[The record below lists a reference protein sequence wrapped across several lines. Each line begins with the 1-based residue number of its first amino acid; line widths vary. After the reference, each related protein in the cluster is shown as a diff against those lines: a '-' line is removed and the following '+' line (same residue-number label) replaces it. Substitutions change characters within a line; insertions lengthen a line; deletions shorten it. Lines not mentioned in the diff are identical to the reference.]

1 MTEEQIKLFKDTF
14 LAMILD
20 QMHSNIYISDTETDE
35 ILYMNQTMKRAFG
48 LEDPEGKLCWKVLQK
63 GMDRR
68 CDFCHIDLLKKEEE
82 GNESTWRESNA
93 LTGRSYQNYD
103 SLLRWDGRT
112 YHIQNSVDVTE
123 YDKMFYSARMDE
135 LTQML
140 NRRGGNERLAQTIEQ
155 AEREN
160 QILTLVLY
168 DINELKRVND
178 QYGHSAGDA
187 LLRYV
192 ASITKEGL
200 GRMDFMFRLSGDE
213 FVMLFYGRSKSE
225 VEESMKRILLRA
237 SQDREHLDVDYGV
250 PFSYGLTEIY
260 PGENSSID
268 EIIARADE
276 QMYIQ
281 KRDYHIGRAKEA
293 LKEGKECGTGRL
305 FDYDSET
312 FYQALTAST
321 EDYIFVGDMG
331 TGVFHYPQAMVDEF
345 GLPGQV
351 VKNAAAFWAGLIHP
365 HDEAYFLESNQDIA
379 DGREDYHNIEYRA
392 RNVKGEWIWLRC
404 RGKMIRDK
412 DGRSGLFAGMIT
424 NLGKRNRIDHMTG
437 LDNKYEFEGD
447 IKKYLVD
454 HMEVDTIGI
463 MILDLDSF
471 KNINDLY
478 DRSFGDEVLRIT
490 AQKVSSILPS
500 NAKLYRLDGDEFGVL
515 CLGCGE
521 EAGREIFTKIQ
532 QAFHKQQEYSGR
544 KYYCTISAGY
554 ATYPKDGINYLELL
568 KCANYSLEHSKLM
581 GKNRMTVFSKDILDR
596 RERRLE
602 LVELLR
608 ESMDRGFAGFSI
620 HYQPQVDTQT
630 GSLQGAEA
638 LARWHCSKYGNISPG
653 EFIPLLE
660 QSGMIM
666 NLGRWIFCHAAAQC
680 REWCRYMPD
689 FQMSINLSY
698 MQLSEDDV
706 ISYIEDTLKE
716 LGLPPSHVVME
727 LTETYLATA
736 DEETLRML
744 NDMKAAGIRV
754 AMDDFGVGYSSL
766 FSLKTIP
773 VDIVKIDRGFVKGI
787 TSDLFNATFIR
798 SITELCHDVGKQV
811 CLEGVETGEEY
822 LAVKELGMEYIQGFY
837 FGRPEPPDVF
847 EKRLKCLKE

>member
-1 MTEEQIKLFKDTF
+1 MTEEQIKLFKGTF
-14 LAMILD
+14 LSMILD

-48 LEDPEGKLCWKVLQK
+48 LEDPEGKHCWKVLQK

-68 CDFCHIDLLKKEEE
+68 CEFCHIDLLKKGEE

-112 YHIQNSVDVTE
+112 YHIQDSVDVTE

-225 VEESMKRILLRA
+225 VEESMKRILMRA

-281 KRDYHIGRAKEA
+281 KRDYHIGRAREA
-293 LKEGKECGTGRL
+293 LKEGKECGTGSL

-312 FYQALTAST
+312 FYQALSAST

-331 TGVFHYPQAMVDEF
+331 TGVFHYPQTMVDEF

-379 DGREDYHNIEYRA
+379 DGREDY
-392 RNVKGEWIWLRC
+392 
-404 RGKMIRDK
+404 
-412 DGRSGLFAGMIT
+412 
-424 NLGKRNRIDHMTG
+424 
-437 LDNKYEFEGD
+437 
-447 IKKYLVD
+447 
-454 HMEVDTIGI
+454 
-463 MILDLDSF
+463 
-471 KNINDLY
+471 
-478 DRSFGDEVLRIT
+478 
-490 AQKVSSILPS
+490 
-500 NAKLYRLDGDEFGVL
+500 
-515 CLGCGE
+515 
-521 EAGREIFTKIQ
+521 
-532 QAFHKQQEYSGR
+532 
-544 KYYCTISAGY
+544 
-554 ATYPKDGINYLELL
+554 
-568 KCANYSLEHSKLM
+568 
-581 GKNRMTVFSKDILDR
+581 
-596 RERRLE
+596 
-602 LVELLR
+602 
-608 ESMDRGFAGFSI
+608 
-620 HYQPQVDTQT
+620 
-630 GSLQGAEA
+630 
-638 LARWHCSKYGNISPG
+638 
-653 EFIPLLE
+653 
-660 QSGMIM
+660 QS
-666 NLGRWIFCHAAAQC
+666 WKT
-680 REWCRYMPD
+680 EPD
-689 FQMSINLSY
+689 
-698 MQLSEDDV
+698 
-706 ISYIEDTLKE
+706 
-716 LGLPPSHVVME
+716 
-727 LTETYLATA
+727 
-736 DEETLRML
+736 
-744 NDMKAAGIRV
+744 
-754 AMDDFGVGYSSL
+754 
-766 FSLKTIP
+766 
-773 VDIVKIDRGFVKGI
+773 
-787 TSDLFNATFIR
+787 
-798 SITELCHDVGKQV
+798 
-811 CLEGVETGEEY
+811 
-822 LAVKELGMEYIQGFY
+822 
-837 FGRPEPPDVF
+837 
-847 EKRLKCLKE
+847 